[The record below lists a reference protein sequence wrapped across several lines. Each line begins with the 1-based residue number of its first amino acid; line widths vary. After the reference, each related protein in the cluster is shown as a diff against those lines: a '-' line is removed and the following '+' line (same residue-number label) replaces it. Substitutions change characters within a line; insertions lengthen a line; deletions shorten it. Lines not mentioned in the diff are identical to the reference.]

1 VKPRE
6 GALLLLTTAAA
17 FAAALTCRV
26 ATAPHELGRPGDA
39 RAFEEARRL
48 LPAIGALRVRSAV
61 PDAARR
67 LRDARLDVLDPLR
80 AALEFRYGRLRWAS
94 PPEVAAALADVRR
107 GVLPRLPP
115 APDVA
120 GVFRDEL
127 GPYAC
132 DVLAPDAAAVARV
145 REVLPDALLTGEPAA
160 RAAEEGAARD
170 VTRALVA
177 GLAVVAAWVAWRRRG
192 VEAEARVFAALAPL
206 AVLGIAGWGVDAS
219 TVPALLLV
227 AAAPRGAPLLCAAP
241 CLLFPD
247 LALRRMGLVLGL
259 GGLLRWGA
267 APRPPA
273 GRERW
278 PLLVP
283 YALAG
288 AAFPLLPAAL
298 PEARLPVEVRHE
310 PSVTLVAAEGRSLR
324 AREMREEG
332 FTAVVGAEP
341 FVPPM
346 PDAETRRQLL
356 RIHFLARD
364 HARRAEVEAE
374 SGEGAGEGEA
384 WTEVAAAAAVEGLH
398 EPLDLRR
405 RLRAEDRRAA
415 LWGYGR
421 VPVDDPSFDGAA
433 LYRLRGQGVL
443 RAQSVRA
450 AVLVFLVAGTFLALA
465 RGGRALLPLL
475 ARFGGLLLAFAALSA
490 AHAAGQPVAAETC
503 LPVAVAASF
512 AATWA
517 LLPALLAGAAFAGWP
532 LLHVAVALLAATACG
547 LIRR

>member
-17 FAAALTCRV
+17 FAAAMTCRV
-26 ATAPHELGRPGDA
+26 ATAPAELGRPGDA
-39 RAFEEARRL
+39 DAFEETRLL
-48 LPAIGALRVRSAV
+48 LPAAGALRVRSAV

-80 AALEFRYGRLRWAS
+80 AALEFRYGRLRWAT
-94 PPEVAAALADVRR
+94 PAEVEAALEDVRR

-127 GPYAC
+127 GPYTC
-132 DVLAPDAAAVARV
+132 DVLAADAAAVARV
-145 REVLPDALLTGEPAA
+145 REVLPGALLTGEPAA
-160 RAAEEGAARD
+160 RAAEEGSARD

-177 GLAVVAAWVAWRRRG
+177 GLAVIAAWTAWRRRG

-206 AVLGIAGWGVDAS
+206 AVLGVAGWGVDAS
-219 TVPALLLV
+219 SVPALLLV
-227 AAAPRGAPLLCAAP
+227 AAAPRGTPLLCAAP
-241 CLLFPD
+241 CLLFPE
-247 LALRRMGLVLGL
+247 LALRRMGLILGL

-273 GRERW
+273 GPERW
-278 PLLVP
+278 PLLIP

-288 AAFPLLPAAL
+288 AAFPLLPEAL
-298 PEARLPVEVRHE
+298 PAARLPVEVRYE
-310 PSVTLVAAEGRSLR
+310 PSVTLVAAEQRALR
-324 AREMREEG
+324 AREMRASG
-332 FTAVVGAEP
+332 FAAVVGAEP

-346 PDAETRRQLL
+346 PDAETRQRLL
-356 RIHFLARD
+356 RMHFLARE
-364 HARRAEVEAE
+364 HARRAEWK
-374 SGEGAGEGEA
+374 GGAGA
-384 WTEVAAAAAVEGLH
+384 PWTEVAAAAAVEGLH

-415 LWGYGR
+415 LWGHGR
-421 VPVDDPSFDGAA
+421 VPVDDASFDGAA

-443 RAQSVRA
+443 RAQAVRA

-465 RGGRALLPLL
+465 RGRRALVPLVV
-475 ARFGGLLLAFAALSA
+475 RFGGLLLALAALSS
-490 AHAAGQPVAAETC
+490 AHAAGQPIAAETC

-512 AATWA
+512 AATWT
-517 LLPALLAGAAFAGWP
+517 LLPALLAGAVFFGWP